1 LHSTYRI
8 STDTQEMDITA
19 IHDFLTASYWA
30 KSVPR
35 SVVARAISNSI
46 CFGVFQG
53 PHQVGFARTV
63 TDSATFAYLADV
75 YILEAHRGKGLG
87 KQLVQEVLA
96 HPQLQGLRRMLL
108 ATRDAH
114 SLYSSFGFSELEDAT
129 IFMERWDPNVY
140 SS

>member
-1 LHSTYRI
+1 MHSTYRI
-8 STDTQEMDITA
+8 STDTQEMDIAA
-19 IHDFLTASYWA
+19 IHDFLTSSYWA
-30 KSVPR
+30 KSVPKG
-35 SVVARAISNSI
+35 VVARAVSNSI
-46 CFGVFQG
+46 CFGVFLG

-75 YILEAHRGKGLG
+75 YILEAHRGKGLS
-87 KQLVQEVLA
+87 KRLMREVLA

-129 IFMERWDPNVY
+129 IFMDRCDPNVY
-140 SS
+140 SP